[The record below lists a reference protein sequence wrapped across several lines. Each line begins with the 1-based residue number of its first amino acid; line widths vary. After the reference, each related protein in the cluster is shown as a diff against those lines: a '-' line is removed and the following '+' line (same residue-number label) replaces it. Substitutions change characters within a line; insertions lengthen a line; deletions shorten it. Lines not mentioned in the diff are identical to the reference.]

1 MHHTHPIPRAILLF
15 IFCIVGIIVFSLVAI
30 SVCMVAGIDLESK
43 LGLQIQTAFTQIGG
57 FLLPALV
64 FRRIF
69 GGKSVTHFSLNKPK
83 TLHVILTVILAIT
96 GLGIVAY
103 AGEINLKLL
112 EGRGGFIAAL
122 KELEEQSAEI
132 MMIMLDMKSIGSLL
146 VTILLVGL
154 LPGIC
159 EEFLFRG
166 ALQSQLAK
174 AFKNIHVAIWTT
186 AIIFSAIHFQF
197 FGFIPRM
204 LLGALFGYVLIYTG
218 SIWMPILAHFIN
230 NTVGVLGYYLAQN
243 TDIISQEQVEST
255 EVSWLI
261 ALGSAALVLGVILLM
276 KKSSNWPERR
286 LEYLKFPYPKEIYID
301 QSEDDSPS

>member
-15 IFCIVGIIVFSLVAI
+15 IFCIGGIIVFSLLAI
-30 SVCMVAGIDLESK
+30 GVCMVVEIDLESK
-43 LGLQIQTAFTQIGG
+43 LGLQIQTAFNQIGG
-57 FLLPALV
+57 FLLPAFLFIRV
-64 FRRIF
+64 FGR
-69 GGKSVTHFSLNKPK
+69 KSVTHFSLNQPK
-83 TLHVILTVILAIT
+83 TLHFILTILLAIAA
-96 GLGIVAY
+96 LGAVAY
-103 AGEINLKLL
+103 AGELNLKLL
-112 EGRGGFIAAL
+112 EERGGFIAAL
-122 KELEEQSAEI
+122 KELEDQSAEI

-159 EEFLFRG
+159 EEILFRG

-174 AFKNIHVAIWTT
+174 AFKNIHLAIWAT

-230 NTVGVLGYYLAQN
+230 NSLGVLGYYLAQN
-243 TDIISQEQVEST
+243 TDLISQEQVEST
-255 EVSWLI
+255 EVSWFI
-261 ALGSAALVLGVILLM
+261 ALGSAAMVLAVILLM

-286 LEYLKFPYPKEIYID
+286 LEYMKFPFPKETFID
-301 QSEDDSPS
+301 QFEKDSPS